1 MQVLAARPAAFNKPA
16 PLQEFALGAGR
27 AAVFARAA
35 DVAPEL
41 WLETFGEQTKDFSYY
56 ELLERTMAAGFSYL
70 YLVLATADGK
80 AVALQPLILVD
91 QDLSLSLGENARR
104 ILAQTR
110 RIFPRLLRARM
121 VLAGCLVGNGHLGVV
136 TGFSRRAAAGL
147 LAEAL
152 IRYAESAQ
160 IPLLT
165 IKDFPAEERAEM
177 QPLVAA
183 GFTRL
188 DGFPPLRLELDF
200 DSFEEY
206 LGTRLSKITRKGLRR
221 KFRAAADAQ
230 PPLTLEV
237 RNNCRSVIDEIYP
250 LYRAVVER
258 SEVQFEVFTREYF
271 LEASLTMPERCRFF
285 IWRQAGKAVAFS
297 YCTVSG
303 DTIFDHD
310 LGLAY
315 PVAHDLHLYYVTFR
329 DILEWALRHGYR
341 RYRTSP
347 FNYEP
352 KMHLGLQLE
361 PVDLFVRHRSPFLNV
376 FLRDFAPRFAPAQT
390 EPVLRRHYS
399 SSR

>member
-1 MQVLAARPAAFNKPA
+1 MQVLAGSPATFNKPA
-16 PLQEFALGAGR
+16 PLQEFSLGAGR
-27 AAVFARAA
+27 AAIFARAA

-56 ELLERTMAAGFSYL
+56 ELLERTMTTGFSYR
-70 YLVLATADGK
+70 YLVLTTAEGK
-80 AVALQPLILVD
+80 AVALQPLLLVD
-91 QDLSLSLGENARR
+91 QDLSLSLGRRTRRVLAQARR
-104 ILAQTR
+104 I
-110 RIFPRLLRARM
+110 IPRLLRARM
-121 VLAGCLVGNGHLGVV
+121 LLAGCLVGNGHLGVV
-136 TGFSRRAAAGL
+136 AGFSRRAAAAL

-152 IRYAESAQ
+152 IRYAESAR

-165 IKDFPAEERAEM
+165 IKDFPAEQRAEM
-177 QPLVAA
+177 QPFVAA

-206 LGTRLSKITRKGLRR
+206 LGTRLSKITRKSLRR

-250 LYRAVVER
+250 LYRAVVAR

-271 LEASLTMPERCRFF
+271 LEASLKMPERCRFF

-303 DTIFDHD
+303 DTIYDHD

-329 DILEWALRHGYR
+329 DILQWALRHGYR

-352 KMHLGLQLE
+352 KMHLRLQLE
-361 PVDLFVRHRSPFLNV
+361 PVDLFVRHRSPLLNF
-376 FLRDFAPRFAPAQT
+376 FLRHLAPRFAPART